1 LTVLFFCPCAR
12 FFDSGT
18 YAPEVDTHLEL
29 VLPALR
35 AANPET
41 VVQVRDG
48 GVWRDFTEVR
58 RRSPLS
64 SERVTC
70 RRFLLLLARG
80 GACAALQT
88 DDHSET
94 EVDSLL
100 GVSYL
105 RPGDAWE
112 VSRSVSQ

>member
-1 LTVLFFCPCAR
+1 MLSATSRPNGAGLTTHHEATLCGVTHSSEQRACLPPSHATAPHR

-48 GVWRDFTEVR
+48 GIWRDFIEV
-58 RRSPLS
+58 
-64 SERVTC
+64 
-70 RRFLLLLARG
+70 G
-80 GACAALQT
+80 
-88 DDHSET
+88 
-94 EVDSLL
+94 
-100 GVSYL
+100 
-105 RPGDAWE
+105 PGRA
-112 VSRSVSQ
+112 VHAS